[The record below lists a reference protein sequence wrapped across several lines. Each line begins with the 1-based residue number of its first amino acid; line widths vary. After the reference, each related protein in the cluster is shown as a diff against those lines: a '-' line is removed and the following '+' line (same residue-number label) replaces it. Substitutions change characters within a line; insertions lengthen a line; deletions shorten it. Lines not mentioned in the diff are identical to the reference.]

1 MLKVLSTFFMHISG
15 LVEDKNNSSRAYV
28 VSKTHANDLCSQA
41 VDYVEHN
48 VEMASVY
55 VSGFKKVAS

>member
-1 MLKVLSTFFMHISG
+1 MLKVLSSFFMRISG

-41 VDYVEHN
+41 VDSVEHN
-48 VEMASVY
+48 AESVY
-55 VSGFKKVAS
+55 VSEFKKVAS